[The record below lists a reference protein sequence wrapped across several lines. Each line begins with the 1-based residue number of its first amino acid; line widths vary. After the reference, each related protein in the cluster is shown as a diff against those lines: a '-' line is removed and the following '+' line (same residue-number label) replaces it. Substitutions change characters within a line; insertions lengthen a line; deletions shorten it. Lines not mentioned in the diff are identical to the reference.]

1 MTAEQQDQQQDAA
14 PAQEAAPAMPE
25 SGWPELD
32 KLVEDIKTKRTEE
45 QVRAERQRTEQQK
58 MQQDA
63 EKAWQGLQARA
74 SLDELAARLA
84 DLGVAAKPVETL
96 SGMFS
101 AAMEFSKLPKG
112 ESATVRVDT
121 SPGRNGPRTTVQVQR
136 GNQQMSP
143 IPIASST
150 NGELRHNLVEVAQ
163 KLLG

>member
-1 MTAEQQDQQQDAA
+1 MTAEQQQEQQPETTPAA
-14 PAQEAAPAMPE
+14 PE

-45 QVRAERQRTEQQK
+45 QARAERQRTEQQK

-63 EKAWQGLQARA
+63 EKAWQGLQAQA

-84 DLGVAAKPVETL
+84 DLGVAARPVESL
-96 SGMFS
+96 AGIFS
-101 AAMEFSKLPKG
+101 VAMEFSKLPKG

-121 SPGRNGPRTTVQVQR
+121 SPGRNGPRTTIQVQR

-143 IPIASST
+143 VPVSSST